1 MRRGIWGASAGPVTQ
16 EDDVKSTTAATT
28 VRMEGPAYHPL

>member
-16 EDDVKSTTAATT
+16 EDDVKSTTAAIT